1 MIKISGSTGFSL
13 GLGLEPGEVYA
24 ELKKAGYDGID
35 YCLMGAYTSEM
46 WHIPDTELKKMM
58 DKPRELLEGVGLKV
72 LQTHSPMDAYWQKAP
87 ETKFSRWNA
96 QVQAIKAA
104 SFLGSPYVVIHPI
117 IPPERIGKQ
126 GKEIAKEI
134 NMEFFSY
141 LRPYLEEYNVMAA
154 IENVFCQHPITQC
167 LTETTCSKA
176 DELCDYID
184 TLGNDRFCA
193 CLDVGHAVLTRQDPV
208 EMIYALGHRLRAT
221 HMHDNDYIHDCH
233 YMPGLGKLD
242 WWSIGKA
249 LNDIG
254 YKDSFNYEADISYV
268 ELGRFQPKLSRYF
281 LQVYANI
288 AKAIISVK

>member
-1 MIKISGSTGFSL
+1 MIIISGTTSFGM
-13 GLGLEPGEVYA
+13 GLDLTEDEKCA
-24 ELKKAGYDGID
+24 KLKQVGYDGVD
-35 YCLMGAYTSEM
+35 YCLMGNYTCDM
-46 WHIPDTELKKMM
+46 WKLSDEDLKKSMQA
-58 DKPRELLEGVGLKV
+58 DRDRYQAHGLKV
-72 LQTHSPMDAYWQKAP
+72 LQSHSPMDAYWGNSP
-87 ETKFSRWNA
+87 ETKFARWDA
-96 QVQAIKAA
+96 QIQAIKAC
-104 SFLGSPYVVIHPI
+104 SFLGCPYIVIHPI
-117 IPPERIGKQ
+117 IPPERIGKR

-154 IENVFCQHPITQC
+154 IENVFVQHPITRC
-167 LTETTCSKA
+167 LAETTCSKA
-176 DELCDYID
+176 DELIDYID

-254 YKDSFNYEADISYV
+254 YSDAFNYEADISYV
-268 ELGRFQPKLSRYF
+268 GLGQFQEKISLS
-281 LQVYANI
+281 LLSVYAEM
-288 AKAIISVK
+288 AKAIITVK